1 MKYLSTLV
9 LLVTL
14 CYAKDEEE
22 GFLPEYIHPCT
33 LADEDFENC
42 VKEQIV
48 ECLPY
53 FAKGI
58 PEMSVP
64 SIDPADLNDIIVDGS
79 GLKLN
84 FSDAK
89 MHGLSGLKLA
99 DFKIQLGNNN
109 ESFSLAVK
117 GDLRLT
123 AHYNADGRI
132 LILPI
137 KGDGDAVIECKN
149 AEVNISSLLMHIKD
163 KAGKEHLKM
172 LTPNYQYE
180 IESTTFD
187 LKNLFN
193 GNKQLAETTLKFAND
208 NWRQLMDDL
217 APPAIKQIVKAI
229 VKVINKFLS
238 KVTIPRI
245 VIGYKERL

>member
-14 CYAKDEEE
+14 CYAKDEDES
-22 GFLPEYIHPCT
+22 FLPEYIHPCT
-33 LADEDFENC
+33 LADEEFEKC
-42 VKEQIV
+42 VRKQIV
-48 ECLPY
+48 ESLPH
-53 FAKGI
+53 FANGI

-64 SIDPADLNDIIVDGS
+64 SIDPVDLNDIIIDGS
-79 GLKLN
+79 GLKLK

-89 MHGLSGLKLA
+89 MHGLSKLKLA
-99 DFKIQLGNNN
+99 DFKIQLGVDN
-109 ESFSLAVK
+109 ESFILAVK
-117 GDLRLT
+117 GNLSLT
-123 AHYNADGRI
+123 AQYNADGRI
-132 LILPI
+132 LILPL
-137 KGDGDAVIECKN
+137 KGEGDALIDCRN
-149 AEVNISSLLMHIKD
+149 IEVNISSLLEHVKGKD
-163 KAGKEHLKM
+163 GKEHLKL
-172 LTPNYQYE
+172 LTPNYEYE

-193 GNKQLAETTLKFAND
+193 GNKQLAETTLKFANE

-217 APPAIKQIVKAI
+217 APPAVKQIVKTI
-229 VKVINKFLS
+229 VKAINKFLS